1 MTRTL
6 APTAS
11 EGTGDD
17 PFEVFSG
24 VGPQLGLLLL
34 LASVAVAVVWISRR
48 RAASQ
53 ATGRGARARPSWADP
68 KWRATVERLQ
78 AAAPTPIASA
88 GAGVVRVV
96 ATLASAPNH
105 LGGPAGRERV
115 WSNLHG
121 AGPDTAIA
129 SEIVFAADDS
139 GRCAIEALERARV
152 IAPMAPAAARRG
164 IQDRDDRDRR
174 RVALCLGD
182 EVELIGTFAPDR
194 AGSDSDPR
202 ALVYGTLGARG
213 PLEIRVLSRPAA
225 SDEPTA
231 ARDDDGASTPGADTP

>member
-1 MTRTL
+1 MSTL
-6 APTAS
+6 APAPS
-11 EGTGDD
+11 EGTGED

-48 RAASQ
+48 RAA
-53 ATGRGARARPSWADP
+53 AHAAGNARRARPDWADP
-68 KWRATVERLQ
+68 KWRATVERLRDG
-78 AAAPTPIASA
+78 APTPIAAARA
-88 GAGVVRVV
+88 GTVRVV
-96 ATLASAPNH
+96 ATLVSAPTN
-105 LGGPAGRERV
+105 LGGPAARERV

-121 AGPDTAIA
+121 AGPETAIA
-129 SEIVFAADDS
+129 AEIVFAADDS
-139 GRCAIEALERARV
+139 GRCAIEQLEHARV

-164 IQDRDDRDRR
+164 IQERDDRDRR

-213 PLEIRVLSRPAA
+213 PLEIRVLSRPPA
-225 SDEPTA
+225 SDDTTA
-231 ARDDDGASTPGADTP
+231 ARADEAATIDGADPT